1 MSDSAADPS
10 DTAPDS
16 ESTSNADSVPDSETP
31 EETLETPALTAELD
45 VLREENE
52 RLRAE
57 YVRARTSQYRSTA
70 LTLGVVGLV
79 TVLASA
85 FFPDVR
91 SVLLAL
97 GGTGVFLGILTY
109 YLTPERFLS
118 ASIGRGVY
126 TALARNE
133 AALVSELGLHDER
146 VYVPRTGAETARL
159 FVPHNSTYDLPD
171 DAALDELLV
180 VTDRDS
186 ERGVSLRPTGS
197 ALVSDF
203 EFAGDDDTETT
214 NSPSMLA
221 AQLTDALVEQFELVE
236 TAAVETATESGR
248 LTVALTDSSYGP
260 IDTFDHPVGSFL
272 AVGLAI
278 GLDEPVSLSVET
290 PEADDRAD
298 YLVTCRWPPSE

>member
-1 MSDSAADPS
+1 MSDSTTELSKMDTESSTEISSEPS
-10 DTAPDS
+10 D
-16 ESTSNADSVPDSETP
+16 ET
-31 EETLETPALTAELD
+31 ALTAELD
-45 VLREENE
+45 VIREENE
-52 RLRAE
+52 RLRDE
-57 YVRARTSQYRSTA
+57 YVRARKSQYRATA
-70 LTLGVVGLV
+70 LTLGIIGGV

-91 SVLLAL
+91 TVLLAL

-109 YLTPERFLS
+109 YLTPERFIS
-118 ASIGRGVY
+118 ASVGRDVY

-133 AALVSELGLHDER
+133 AALVSELGLHDDR

-159 FVPHNSTYDLPD
+159 FVPHHSAYDLPD
-171 DAALDELLV
+171 DAELDDLLV
-180 VTDRDS
+180 VTDRNS

-203 EFAGDDDTETT
+203 EFAGDGDTETT

-272 AVGLAI
+272 AVGLAV

-290 PEADDRAD
+290 PEADDRVD